1 MAATKLF
8 ILHHELLELCD
19 THRYFNKFVMSNR
32 GPNPY
37 RSKMFFQVSVQ
48 KSGSYLYVQHS
59 QFSEQNLLQVTTCQ
73 QSKLDKIGHLGYQ
86 LKYMSNKKVC
96 MTTEHNNFL
105 TVVSRED
112 ALLYQ
117 TAANLLKD
125 AISYSIPT
133 ICNNQYLLRLSH
145 LVRMIE
151 FVQLAKSIR

>member
-1 MAATKLF
+1 
-8 ILHHELLELCD
+8 
-19 THRYFNKFVMSNR
+19 
-32 GPNPY
+32 
-37 RSKMFFQVSVQ
+37 
-48 KSGSYLYVQHS
+48 
-59 QFSEQNLLQVTTCQ
+59 
-73 QSKLDKIGHLGYQ
+73 
-86 LKYMSNKKVC
+86 